1 MPQYNKAD
9 IGRAAMQYG
18 FIRDTFEKVLRL
30 KEILEY
36 FNTQE
41 YLVKH
46 LILKGGT
53 AINLTVFDLPRL
65 SIDIDMDYV
74 PNDSRDDM
82 LIARDN
88 ISGIINRY
96 MEKEGY
102 SLSQTS
108 RFSHSLDAFHFN
120 YINSGGNKDM
130 IKIELNYSL
139 RAHILEPVYRDILN
153 DVFKSNIKIRTVAP
167 LEIFSAKGNAL
178 ISRAAAR
185 DLYDWENLI
194 DQNMFAD
201 KKDLFR
207 KCFVFYTTITADNVH
222 GDCDFDLSAIDTL
235 DFTKIR
241 RDLFPV
247 MRKKD
252 NFKLEER
259 KIQAKQYI
267 KDLLRLT
274 ETENEYI
281 ERFAAK
287 EYHPELLFDD
297 DIVTRICEHPMALWK
312 CSRYKLQ

>member
-9 IGRAAMQYG
+9 IGRAATQYG

-41 YLVKH
+41 YLAKH

-53 AINLTVFDLPRL
+53 AINLTIFDLPRL

-82 LIARDN
+82 LIARDK
-88 ISGIINRY
+88 IAEIINRY

-185 DLYDWENLI
+185 DLYDWGNLI

-201 KKDLFR
+201 EKDLFR
-207 KCFVFYTTITADNVH
+207 KCLVFYTTITADNVH

-297 DIVTRICEHPMALWK
+297 DIVTRICGHPMALWK
-312 CSRYKLQ
+312 CNR

>member
-9 IGRAAMQYG
+9 IGRAATQYG

-53 AINLTVFDLPRL
+53 AINLTIFDLPRL

-139 RAHILEPVYRDILN
+139 RAHILEPTYRDILN

-185 DLYDWENLI
+185 DLYDWGNLI

-201 KKDLFR
+201 EKDLFR

-222 GDCDFDLSAIDTL
+222 GNYDFDLSAIDTL

-247 MRKKD
+247 MSNKN
-252 NFKLEER
+252 NFKLDER

-274 ETENEYI
+274 EIENEYI

-297 DIVTRICEHPMALWK
+297 EIVTRICEHPMALWK
-312 CSRYKLQ
+312 CNR

>member
-88 ISGIINRY
+88 IAGIINRY

-185 DLYDWENLI
+185 DLYDWGNLI

-201 KKDLFR
+201 EKDLFR
-207 KCFVFYTTITADNVH
+207 KCFVFYTTITADNVY
-222 GDCDFDLSAIDTL
+222 GDYDLSAIDTL

-297 DIVTRICEHPMALWK
+297 DIVTRICGHPMALWK
-312 CSRYKLQ
+312 CNR

>member
-88 ISGIINRY
+88 IAGIINRY

-185 DLYDWENLI
+185 DLYDWGNLI

-201 KKDLFR
+201 EKDLFR
-207 KCFVFYTTITADNVH
+207 KCFVFYTTITADNVY
-222 GDCDFDLSAIDTL
+222 GDYDFDLSAIDTL

-297 DIVTRICEHPMALWK
+297 DIVTRICGHPMALWK
-312 CSRYKLQ
+312 CNR

>member
-88 ISGIINRY
+88 IAGIINRY

-185 DLYDWENLI
+185 DLYDWGNLI

-201 KKDLFR
+201 EKDLFR

-222 GDCDFDLSAIDTL
+222 GDYDLDLSAIDTL

-297 DIVTRICEHPMALWK
+297 DIVTRICGHPMALWK
-312 CSRYKLQ
+312 CNR

>member
-9 IGRAAMQYG
+9 IGRAATQYG

-41 YLVKH
+41 YLAKH

-53 AINLTVFDLPRL
+53 AINLTIFDLPRL

-82 LIARDN
+82 LIARDK
-88 ISGIINRY
+88 IAEIINRY

-185 DLYDWENLI
+185 DLYDWGNLI

-201 KKDLFR
+201 EKDLFR

-222 GDCDFDLSAIDTL
+222 GDYDFDLSAIDTL

-247 MRKKD
+247 MSNKN

-274 ETENEYI
+274 EMENEYI

-287 EYHPELLFDD
+287 EYHP
-297 DIVTRICEHPMALWK
+297 
-312 CSRYKLQ
+312 

>member
-9 IGRAAMQYG
+9 IGRAATQYG

-41 YLVKH
+41 YLSNH
-46 LILKGGT
+46 LILKCGT

-65 SIDIDMDYV
+65 SVDIDMDYV
-74 PNDSRDDM
+74 PNDSREDM
-82 LIARDN
+82 LIAREK
-88 ISGIINRY
+88 ITEIINRY

-130 IKIELNYSL
+130 IKIELNYLL
-139 RAHILEPVYRDILN
+139 RAHILEPTYRDILN

-185 DLYDWENLI
+185 DLYDWGNLI
-194 DQNMFAD
+194 EQNLFAD
-201 KKDLFR
+201 EKDLFR
-207 KCFVFYTTITADNVH
+207 KCFVFYTTITADNVR
-222 GDCDFDLSAIDTL
+222 GNYDFDLSAIDTL
-235 DFTKIR
+235 NFTKIR

-247 MRKKD
+247 ISKKD

-267 KDLLRLT
+267 KDLIQLT
-274 ETENEYI
+274 EKENEYI
-281 ERFAAK
+281 ERFRAK
-287 EYHPELLFDD
+287 EYRPELLFDD
-297 DIVTRICEHPMALWK
+297 DEIVTRICEHPMALWK
-312 CSRYKLQ
+312 CSR

>member
-88 ISGIINRY
+88 IAGIINRY

-139 RAHILEPVYRDILN
+139 RAHILEPVYRDVLN

-185 DLYDWENLI
+185 DLYDWGNLI

-201 KKDLFR
+201 EKDLFR

-222 GDCDFDLSAIDTL
+222 GDYDFDLSAIDTL

-297 DIVTRICEHPMALWK
+297 DIVTRICGHPMALWK
-312 CSRYKLQ
+312 CNR

>member
-88 ISGIINRY
+88 IAGIINRY

-185 DLYDWENLI
+185 DLYDWGNLI

-201 KKDLFR
+201 EKDLFR
-207 KCFVFYTTITADNVH
+207 KCFVFYITITADNVH
-222 GDCDFDLSAIDTL
+222 GDYDFDLSAIDTL

-297 DIVTRICEHPMALWK
+297 DIVTRICGHPMALWK
-312 CSRYKLQ
+312 CNR

>member
-9 IGRAAMQYG
+9 IGRAATQYG

-41 YLVKH
+41 YLAKH

-53 AINLTVFDLPRL
+53 AINLTIFDLPRL

-82 LIARDN
+82 LIARDK
-88 ISGIINRY
+88 IAEIINRY

-102 SLSQTS
+102 SLSQSS

-139 RAHILEPVYRDILN
+139 RAHILEPTYRDILN

-185 DLYDWENLI
+185 DLYDWGNLI
-194 DQNMFAD
+194 D
-201 KKDLFR
+201 
-207 KCFVFYTTITADNVH
+207 
-222 GDCDFDLSAIDTL
+222 
-235 DFTKIR
+235 
-241 RDLFPV
+241 
-247 MRKKD
+247 
-252 NFKLEER
+252 
-259 KIQAKQYI
+259 
-267 KDLLRLT
+267 
-274 ETENEYI
+274 
-281 ERFAAK
+281 
-287 EYHPELLFDD
+287 
-297 DIVTRICEHPMALWK
+297 
-312 CSRYKLQ
+312 

>member
-1 MPQYNKAD
+1 
-9 IGRAAMQYG
+9 
-18 FIRDTFEKVLRL
+18 
-30 KEILEY
+30 
-36 FNTQE
+36 
-41 YLVKH
+41 
-46 LILKGGT
+46 
-53 AINLTVFDLPRL
+53 
-65 SIDIDMDYV
+65 
-74 PNDSRDDM
+74 M

-88 ISGIINRY
+88 IAGIINRY

-185 DLYDWENLI
+185 DLYDWGNLI

-201 KKDLFR
+201 EKDLFR

-222 GDCDFDLSAIDTL
+222 GDYDFDLSAIDTL

-281 ERFAAK
+281 ERFVAK

-297 DIVTRICEHPMALWK
+297 DIVTRICGHPMALWK
-312 CSRYKLQ
+312 CNR

>member
-88 ISGIINRY
+88 IAGIINRY

-185 DLYDWENLI
+185 DLYDWGNLI

-201 KKDLFR
+201 EKDLFR

-222 GDCDFDLSAIDTL
+222 GDYDFDLSAIDTL

-281 ERFAAK
+281 ERFVAK

-297 DIVTRICEHPMALWK
+297 DIVTRICGHPMALWK
-312 CSRYKLQ
+312 CNR

>member
-88 ISGIINRY
+88 IAGIINRY

-185 DLYDWENLI
+185 DLYDWGNLI

-201 KKDLFR
+201 EKDLFR

-222 GDCDFDLSAIDTL
+222 GDYDFDLSAIDTL

-297 DIVTRICEHPMALWK
+297 DIVTRI
-312 CSRYKLQ
+312 

>member
-88 ISGIINRY
+88 IAGIINRY

-185 DLYDWENLI
+185 DLYDWGNLI

-201 KKDLFR
+201 EKDLFR

-222 GDCDFDLSAIDTL
+222 GNYDFDLSAIDTL

-297 DIVTRICEHPMALWK
+297 DIVTRICGHPMALWK
-312 CSRYKLQ
+312 CNR

>member
-1 MPQYNKAD
+1 
-9 IGRAAMQYG
+9 MQYG

-88 ISGIINRY
+88 IAGIINRY

-185 DLYDWENLI
+185 DLYDWGNLI

-201 KKDLFR
+201 EKDLFR

-222 GDCDFDLSAIDTL
+222 GDYDFDLSAIDTL

-297 DIVTRICEHPMALWK
+297 DIVTRICGHPMALWK
-312 CSRYKLQ
+312 CNR

>member
-88 ISGIINRY
+88 IAGIINRY

-185 DLYDWENLI
+185 DLYDWGNLI

-201 KKDLFR
+201 EKDLFR

-222 GDCDFDLSAIDTL
+222 GDYDFDLSAIDTL

-241 RDLFPV
+241 RDLFSV

-297 DIVTRICEHPMALWK
+297 DIVTRICGHPMALWK
-312 CSRYKLQ
+312 CNR

>member
-88 ISGIINRY
+88 IAGIINRY

-178 ISRAAAR
+178 ISCAAAR
-185 DLYDWENLI
+185 DLYDWGNLI

-201 KKDLFR
+201 EKDLFR

-222 GDCDFDLSAIDTL
+222 GDYDFDLSAIDTL

-297 DIVTRICEHPMALWK
+297 DIVTRICGHPMALWK
-312 CSRYKLQ
+312 CNR

>member
-9 IGRAAMQYG
+9 IGRAATQYG

-41 YLVKH
+41 YLAKH

-53 AINLTVFDLPRL
+53 AINLTIFDLPRL

-82 LIARDN
+82 LIARDK
-88 ISGIINRY
+88 IAEIINRY

-120 YINSGGNKDM
+120 YINSGDNKDM

-185 DLYDWENLI
+185 DLYDWGNLI

-201 KKDLFR
+201 EKDLFR

-247 MRKKD
+247 MSNK
-252 NFKLEER
+252 N
-259 KIQAKQYI
+259 
-267 KDLLRLT
+267 
-274 ETENEYI
+274 
-281 ERFAAK
+281 
-287 EYHPELLFDD
+287 
-297 DIVTRICEHPMALWK
+297 M
-312 CSRYKLQ
+312 

>member
-88 ISGIINRY
+88 IAGIINRY

-185 DLYDWENLI
+185 DLYDWGNLI

-201 KKDLFR
+201 EKDLFR

-297 DIVTRICEHPMALWK
+297 DIVTRICGHPMALWK
-312 CSRYKLQ
+312 CNR

>member
-9 IGRAAMQYG
+9 IGRAATQYG

-88 ISGIINRY
+88 IAGIINRY

-185 DLYDWENLI
+185 DLYDWGNLI

-201 KKDLFR
+201 EKDLFR

-222 GDCDFDLSAIDTL
+222 GDYDFDLSAIDTL

-297 DIVTRICEHPMALWK
+297 DIVTRICGHPMALWK
-312 CSRYKLQ
+312 CNR

>member
-9 IGRAAMQYG
+9 IGRATMQYG

-88 ISGIINRY
+88 IAGIINRY

-185 DLYDWENLI
+185 DLYDWGNLI

-201 KKDLFR
+201 EKDLFR

-222 GDCDFDLSAIDTL
+222 GDYDFDLSAIDTL

-297 DIVTRICEHPMALWK
+297 DIVTRICGHPMALWK
-312 CSRYKLQ
+312 CNR

>member
-88 ISGIINRY
+88 IAGIINRY

-185 DLYDWENLI
+185 DLYDWGNLI

-201 KKDLFR
+201 EKDLFR

-222 GDCDFDLSAIDTL
+222 GDYDFDLSAIDAL

-297 DIVTRICEHPMALWK
+297 DIVTRICGHPMALWK
-312 CSRYKLQ
+312 CNR

>member
-9 IGRAAMQYG
+9 IGRAATQYG

-41 YLVKH
+41 YLAKH

-53 AINLTVFDLPRL
+53 AIKLTIFDLPRL

-82 LIARDN
+82 LIARDK
-88 ISGIINRY
+88 IAEIINRY

-102 SLSQTS
+102 SLSQSS

-139 RAHILEPVYRDILN
+139 RAHILEPTYRDILN

-185 DLYDWENLI
+185 DLYDWGNLI

-201 KKDLFR
+201 EKDLFR
-207 KCFVFYTTITADNVH
+207 TCFVFYTTITADNVH
-222 GDCDFDLSAIDTL
+222 GDYDFDLSAIDTL

-247 MRKKD
+247 MSNKN
-252 NFKLEER
+252 NFKLDER

-297 DIVTRICEHPMALWK
+297 EIVTRICEHPMALWK
-312 CSRYKLQ
+312 CNR

>member
-88 ISGIINRY
+88 IAGIINRY

-185 DLYDWENLI
+185 DLYDWGNLI

-201 KKDLFR
+201 EKDLFR

-222 GDCDFDLSAIDTL
+222 GDYDFDLSAIDTL

-241 RDLFPV
+241 RDIFPV

-281 ERFAAK
+281 ERFVAK

-297 DIVTRICEHPMALWK
+297 DIVTRICGHPMALWK
-312 CSRYKLQ
+312 CNR

>member
-9 IGRAAMQYG
+9 IGRAATQYG

-41 YLVKH
+41 YLAKH

-53 AINLTVFDLPRL
+53 AINLTIFDLPRL

-82 LIARDN
+82 LIARDK
-88 ISGIINRY
+88 IAEIINRY

-102 SLSQTS
+102 SLSQSS

-139 RAHILEPVYRDILN
+139 RAHILEPTYRDILN

-185 DLYDWENLI
+185 DLYDWGNLI

-201 KKDLFR
+201 EKDLFR

-222 GDCDFDLSAIDTL
+222 GDYDFDLSAIDTL

-247 MRKKD
+247 MSNKN
-252 NFKLEER
+252 NFKLDER

-267 KDLLRLT
+267 NCLLYT
-274 ETENEYI
+274 SD
-281 ERFAAK
+281 AAD
-287 EYHPELLFDD
+287 E
-297 DIVTRICEHPMALWK
+297 
-312 CSRYKLQ
+312 

>member
-88 ISGIINRY
+88 IAGIINRY

-153 DVFKSNIKIRTVAP
+153 DVFKSNIKIRTMAP

-185 DLYDWENLI
+185 DLYDWGNLI
-194 DQNMFAD
+194 NQNMFAD
-201 KKDLFR
+201 EKDLFR

-222 GDCDFDLSAIDTL
+222 GDYDFDLSAIDTL

-297 DIVTRICEHPMALWK
+297 DIVTRICGHPMALWK
-312 CSRYKLQ
+312 CNR

>member
-9 IGRAAMQYG
+9 IGRAATQYG

-41 YLVKH
+41 YLSNH
-46 LILKGGT
+46 LILKCGT

-65 SIDIDMDYV
+65 SVDIDMDYV
-74 PNDSRDDM
+74 PNDSREDM
-82 LIARDN
+82 LIAREN
-88 ISGIINRY
+88 ITEIINRY

-130 IKIELNYSL
+130 IKIELNYLL
-139 RAHILEPVYRDILN
+139 RAHILEPTYRDILN

-185 DLYDWENLI
+185 DLYDWGNLI
-194 DQNMFAD
+194 EQNLFAD
-201 KKDLFR
+201 EKDLFR
-207 KCFVFYTTITADNVH
+207 KCFVFYTTITADNVR
-222 GDCDFDLSAIDTL
+222 GNYDFDLSAIDTL
-235 DFTKIR
+235 NFTKIR

-247 MRKKD
+247 ISKKD

-267 KDLLRLT
+267 KDLIQLT
-274 ETENEYI
+274 EKENEYI
-281 ERFAAK
+281 ERFRAK
-287 EYHPELLFDD
+287 EYRPELLFDD
-297 DIVTRICEHPMALWK
+297 DEIVTRICEHPMALWK
-312 CSRYKLQ
+312 CSR

>member
-9 IGRAAMQYG
+9 IGRAATQYG

-41 YLVKH
+41 YLSNH
-46 LILKGGT
+46 LILKCGT

-65 SIDIDMDYV
+65 SVDIDMDYV
-74 PNDSRDDM
+74 PNDSREDM
-82 LIARDN
+82 LIAREK
-88 ISGIINRY
+88 ITEIINRY

-130 IKIELNYSL
+130 IKIELNYLL
-139 RAHILEPVYRDILN
+139 RAHILEPTYRDILN

-185 DLYDWENLI
+185 DLYDWGNLI
-194 DQNMFAD
+194 EQNLFAD
-201 KKDLFR
+201 EKDLFR
-207 KCFVFYTTITADNVH
+207 KCFVFYTTITADNVR
-222 GDCDFDLSAIDTL
+222 GNYDFDLSAIDTL
-235 DFTKIR
+235 NFTKIR

-247 MRKKD
+247 ISKKD

-267 KDLLRLT
+267 KDLIQLT
-274 ETENEYI
+274 EKENEYI
-281 ERFAAK
+281 ERFRAK
-287 EYHPELLFDD
+287 EYRPELLFDD
-297 DIVTRICEHPMALWK
+297 DEIVTRICEHTMALWK
-312 CSRYKLQ
+312 CSR